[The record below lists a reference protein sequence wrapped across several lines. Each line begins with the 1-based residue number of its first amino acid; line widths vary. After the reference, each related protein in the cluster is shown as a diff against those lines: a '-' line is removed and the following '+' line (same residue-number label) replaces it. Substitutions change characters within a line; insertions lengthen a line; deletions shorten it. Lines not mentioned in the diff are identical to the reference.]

1 MKLVRFVC
9 VAKAH
14 ANGHSDSAL
23 TIREG
28 AWAFCSQGA
37 DATGHEWSPTDGLPI
52 MEAMRFPP
60 RQPSATPPGPILAP
74 AVAAPEKPKGKARS
88 R

>member
-1 MKLVRFVC
+1 MKLVRLVC

-23 TIREG
+23 TIRDG
-28 AWAFCSQGA
+28 SWAFCSQGA
-37 DATGHEWSPTDGLPI
+37 DAVGHEWSPTDGLPI

-60 RQPSATPPGPILAP
+60 RQPSAAPPRPTVAAAAP
-74 AVAAPEKPKGKARS
+74 APDKPKGKARS